1 MVPLEELMPWLRRE
15 SLRRIA
21 CLLPVLALIVFC
33 GSCSDFWV
41 SDSSIASVAVS
52 PTSLL
57 LKAAASD
64 GTGGDTYSLSA
75 SATSVGGTTTD
86 ETTSAAWTSSVP
98 AAVTVGA
105 STGKLTVVGSA
116 AATSVIKATFGGQS
130 GTANILIFTG
140 TAPSSIAINF
150 PTSIVPSSIATGATF
165 QVTATTTLDGNSN
178 TNISSYVTWSSN
190 ATAIA
195 TVDTNGNVT
204 VLTTAGTFTITATAN
219 LAGGSVTGTSTTF
232 TVI

>member
-1 MVPLEELMPWLRRE
+1 MPWLRRE

-21 CLLPVLALIVFC
+21 RLLPLLALIVFC

-41 SDSSIASVAVS
+41 SDSSTASVAVT
-52 PTSLL
+52 PTALI
-57 LKAAASD
+57 LKAAAAD

-75 SATSVGGTTTD
+75 SATTVGGTTTD

-98 AAVTVGA
+98 AIVTVGA
-105 STGKLTVVGSA
+105 NTGKLTVIGSA
-116 AATSVIKATFGGQS
+116 GNTTAIIKATFGGQS
-130 GTANILIFTG
+130 GTANVLTFTG

-150 PTSIVPSSIATGATF
+150 PTSIVPASVATGATF
-165 QVTATTTLDGNSN
+165 KVTATTTLNGNSN
-178 TNISSYVTWSSN
+178 TDISSYVTWSSN
-190 ATAIA
+190 ATSIA